1 MKTVKTVFRDRF
13 IAALVAATLVLG
25 GLLAF
30 FYPIHLSDYDPWGMQ
45 VPCGTAVVPD
55 ADQAVAAD
63 MYTANKP
70 PGAAALAPTHYA
82 AQCNRAVW
90 VRRGWSVPLTLAG
103 VALGVVAAAGRWP
116 QPQDSTV
123 RAQ

>member
-1 MKTVKTVFRDRF
+1 VKTVKTLLRDRF
-13 IAALVAATLVLG
+13 IAALVAAALILG
-25 GLLAF
+25 GVLAF

-55 ADQAVAAD
+55 SDQAVAAD

-70 PGAAALAPTHYA
+70 PGTAAFAPTHYA
-82 AQCNRAVW
+82 AQCNQAVW
-90 VRRGWSVPLTLAG
+90 IRRGWSVPLMLAG
-103 VALGVVAAAGRWP
+103 AALGVLAVAARWP
-116 QPQDSTV
+116 QPQDSTL